1 MEDLLDDA
9 VLEDTSEPP
18 KVAINRKATY
28 NALNSDL
35 LKQGAFASLDDID
48 LLILARYLLNERD
61 LVEPDEVWT
70 WDQLFTEVSG
80 DIHAEKPKSAD
91 GGNAVG

>member
-1 MEDLLDDA
+1 MLDDMIEAPEVA
-9 VLEDTSEPP
+9 V
-18 KVAINRKATY
+18 NRTATY

-35 LKQGAFASLDDID
+35 LKQGAFATLDDID
-48 LLILARYLLNERD
+48 LSILARCLLNEPD

-80 DIHAEKPKSAD
+80 EIHADKPKSAD
-91 GGNAVG
+91 PSSGGLMPFVH